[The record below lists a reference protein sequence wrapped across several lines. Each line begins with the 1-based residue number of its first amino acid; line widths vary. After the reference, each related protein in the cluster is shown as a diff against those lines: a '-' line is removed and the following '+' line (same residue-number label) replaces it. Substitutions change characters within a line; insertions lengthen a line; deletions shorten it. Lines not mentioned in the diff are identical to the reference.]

1 MTKFMINFSEP
12 WFLLLLIPAV
22 ALTFIP
28 YFRSAKKYR
37 RTRNRITSM
46 ALHLVLMVLCITV
59 LAGITFEYDIP
70 NKENEVILLVDKSD
84 SGDLSEEKKDEFVY
98 EVIRSAG
105 ANFKVGVVTFGYDQV
120 YAAELSNDT
129 NQVYT
134 QYLNSASP
142 DTTATNIASAMEYA
156 ATLFERPEA
165 GRIVLLSD
173 GVETDGN
180 VKSVIKA
187 VAAEGIKVDTVHYP
201 NEHGDEVQI
210 ISAVLPDHTIRHG
223 ESFKVTV
230 ELQSSYEGL
239 ATVNVFDDAT
249 AIGSSENVN
258 LVKGTQAIEIDVILP
273 VPGLHRLAFELT
285 AEGDTLTENNSYNT
299 YVNIEVFNQILVV
312 ESLAGESE
320 SLCKMITDKNVTV
333 VNVGDSAKM
342 PKTINDLR
350 NYDEVIL
357 VNIANSDMPEGF
369 ADILY
374 EYVYDV
380 GGGLFTVC
388 GNKDDGNPNDDNW
401 EPNAYTYED
410 MHMGKAGPTV
420 YQKLLPVEIVKEYTP
435 PVAVIIVVD
444 TSGSMYDPEG
454 NIAYEKSKLAAAKL
468 GVEACLDALT
478 ERDYIGLMTFE
489 QNHNEIL
496 SLTSVA
502 NRGRDKVLS
511 AIDDIPMNGGATI
524 FTGALERA
532 GSALLAMKDVDK
544 RHIILVTDGEPNDP
558 EEEYGVPIKRNAEA
572 GITMSIV
579 GIDCNS
585 TISSVMKRIL
595 SEYALQPESNY
606 HDVQDLDKVG
616 TEMRK
621 DLDADAIKGIKYGE
635 FTVEANKPGH
645 SVFDGVDMSA
655 LPTLD
660 GFYGSKLKDNA
671 EAVIKGEFVPIYA
684 QWKPFDGKRF
694 AKGTVGTFMCD
705 LNGTWSESFIAS
717 ASGKLIVNNI
727 IDALLPVES
736 IRVSDIS
743 VSMKEQ
749 NYNTQ
754 MNIFTNVP
762 EGGDIEVK
770 IIPTFAAGETQILYP
785 LATDGFGRV
794 SFETKESGV
803 YTVEISK
810 RDAEGNVISTYKSF
824 KSFSYSQ
831 EYNPFLSDSDT
842 DQAFLAKL
850 ATDGGGFVLEESDEV
865 FEHAVKFLHKVINPR
880 LVFIII
886 ALVIFLLDVAARKFK
901 WKWPHELIRDH
912 KAKKAM
918 K

>member
-37 RTRNRITSM
+37 KTRNRITSM

-299 YVNIEVFNQILVV
+299 YVNIEVFDQILVV

-357 VNIANSDMPEGF
+357 VNVANSDMPEGF

-388 GNKDDGNPNDDNW
+388 GNKEDGNPNDDNW

-420 YQKLLPVEIVKEYTP
+420 YQKH
-435 PVAVIIVVD
+435 
-444 TSGSMYDPEG
+444 
-454 NIAYEKSKLAAAKL
+454 
-468 GVEACLDALT
+468 
-478 ERDYIGLMTFE
+478 R
-489 QNHNEIL
+489 
-496 SLTSVA
+496 
-502 NRGRDKVLS
+502 
-511 AIDDIPMNGGATI
+511 
-524 FTGALERA
+524 
-532 GSALLAMKDVDK
+532 
-544 RHIILVTDGEPNDP
+544 
-558 EEEYGVPIKRNAEA
+558 
-572 GITMSIV
+572 
-579 GIDCNS
+579 
-585 TISSVMKRIL
+585 
-595 SEYALQPESNY
+595 
-606 HDVQDLDKVG
+606 
-616 TEMRK
+616 
-621 DLDADAIKGIKYGE
+621 
-635 FTVEANKPGH
+635 
-645 SVFDGVDMSA
+645 
-655 LPTLD
+655 
-660 GFYGSKLKDNA
+660 
-671 EAVIKGEFVPIYA
+671 
-684 QWKPFDGKRF
+684 
-694 AKGTVGTFMCD
+694 
-705 LNGTWSESFIAS
+705 
-717 ASGKLIVNNI
+717 
-727 IDALLPVES
+727 
-736 IRVSDIS
+736 
-743 VSMKEQ
+743 
-749 NYNTQ
+749 
-754 MNIFTNVP
+754 
-762 EGGDIEVK
+762 
-770 IIPTFAAGETQILYP
+770 
-785 LATDGFGRV
+785 
-794 SFETKESGV
+794 
-803 YTVEISK
+803 
-810 RDAEGNVISTYKSF
+810 
-824 KSFSYSQ
+824 
-831 EYNPFLSDSDT
+831 
-842 DQAFLAKL
+842 
-850 ATDGGGFVLEESDEV
+850 
-865 FEHAVKFLHKVINPR
+865 
-880 LVFIII
+880 
-886 ALVIFLLDVAARKFK
+886 
-901 WKWPHELIRDH
+901 
-912 KAKKAM
+912 
-918 K
+918 